1 MKKLHL
7 LGFLVFALSLGS
19 CTFTE
24 NIYINDDGSG
34 KFSLDMDGSAIL
46 AMVPEDSLKN
56 EKSVDTTIYFKDVLK
71 EKQDSIS
78 KLSAEEQAKF
88 KKMENFV
95 MNMKMNAAQKQML
108 FSLATDFKNVS
119 ELGDAFSTMGAL
131 KDSKK
136 DKANDNP
143 MTSMLGGLGNNDNK
157 ISYSYDGKKFTRKGV
172 ANKSKEVKEK
182 DSQEESMQMILE
194 SSTYVVKYHF
204 PKAVKKV
211 SNDKAQFSED
221 RKTIT
226 IEYPFSE
233 YKDTPEKLNFE
244 VEFQK

>member
-7 LGFLVFALSLGS
+7 LGLLIFALSLGS

-24 NIYINDDGSG
+24 NIYINDDGTG
-34 KFSLDMDGSAIL
+34 KFSLDMDGSSIL

-56 EKSVDTTIYFKDVLK
+56 EKSVDTTIYFKDIIK

-78 KLSAEEQAKF
+78 KLSAQEQAKF

-108 FSLATDFKNVS
+108 FSLSTNFKNVS

-136 DKANDNP
+136 DKSNNP
-143 MTSMLGGLGNNDNK
+143 MGSMLGGLGNNDNQ
-157 ISYSYDGKKFTRKGV
+157 INYTYDGKKFTRKGI
-172 ANKSKEVKEK
+172 ANKAKETK
-182 DSQEESMQMILE
+182 DKTSEEESMQMILE

-226 IEYPFSE
+226 IEYPFTE